1 MPPKE
6 PRPSRDKQIQTV
18 DPFSGPSEDTSRRIL
33 VIDDDRDIV
42 ETIEHILRA
51 SGHDVRS
58 TTHGKDA
65 FRLVALLNPDLVI
78 TDVIMPEIDTIDT
91 IAELRR
97 SYPALNIIAISGNPH
112 LLTLASKHGA
122 NHVLAK
128 PFSLHQL
135 MLLVKVASR

>member
-1 MPPKE
+1 MPSKE
-6 PRPSRDKQIQTV
+6 PRPSQDKQIQTV
-18 DPFSGPSEDTSRRIL
+18 DPFSSTSGDAGRRIL

-51 SGHDVRS
+51 AGHDVRS
-58 TTHGKDA
+58 TIHGKDA
-65 FRLVALLNPDLVI
+65 FRLVALLYPDLVI
-78 TDVIMPEIDTIDT
+78 TDVIMPEIDTINT

-135 MLLVKVASR
+135 MLLVKVAS

>member
-1 MPPKE
+1 MPLKE
-6 PRPSRDKQIQTV
+6 PRPSPDKQIKTV
-18 DPFSGPSEDTSRRIL
+18 DPFSGTSEDASHRIL
-33 VIDDDRDIV
+33 VIEDDRDIV
-42 ETIEHILRA
+42 GTIEHILKA
-51 SGHDVRS
+51 AGHDVKS

-128 PFSLHQL
+128 PFGLHQL
-135 MLLVKVASR
+135 MLLVKVALR